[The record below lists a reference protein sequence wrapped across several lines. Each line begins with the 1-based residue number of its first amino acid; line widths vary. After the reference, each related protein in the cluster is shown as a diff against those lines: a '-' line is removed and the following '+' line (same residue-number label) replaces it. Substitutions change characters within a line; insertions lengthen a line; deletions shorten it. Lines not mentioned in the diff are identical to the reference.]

1 VEQRS
6 HSLEYVARRSRRRPH
21 RLEPVRP
28 GAAGRKLRAG
38 PRSESL
44 APDGNGSD
52 GGEQSA
58 SPMTRLPPPTTRISP
73 RGFSCC
79 PRQSARPAE

>member
-28 GAAGRKLRAG
+28 GAAGRKLPRRSAFRITRAG
-38 PRSESL
+38 W
-44 APDGNGSD
+44 
-52 GGEQSA
+52 QW
-58 SPMTRLPPPTTRISP
+58 
-73 RGFSCC
+73 
-79 PRQSARPAE
+79 Q